1 MKPTENPI
9 GLLLNQTSKRV
20 ARAFDDELA
29 AAGGSL
35 PVWLILLALMRE
47 GSLSHAELASFVGVK
62 GPTLTHHLDG
72 LEERGIIRRE
82 RLPEN
87 RRTQM
92 ASLTSKGE
100 ALFTRLRK
108 VAQAYDARLRRA
120 LTEKELAE
128 LRRLL
133 QKMADSVGDE
143 D

>member
-1 MKPTENPI
+1 MKPIETPI
-9 GLLLNQTSKRV
+9 GLLLNQTSKKI

-35 PVWLILLALMRE
+35 PVWLILLSLMRE

-72 LEERGIIRRE
+72 LEERGLIRRE

-92 ASLTSKGE
+92 ARLTKSGE
-100 ALFTRLRK
+100 ALFQRLRK
-108 VAQAYDARLRRA
+108 AAQAYDTRLRLA
-120 LTEKELAE
+120 LTEKELGD

-133 QKMADSVGDE
+133 LKMSDTTRHGA
-143 D
+143 